1 MTDSTDLA
9 VWLLV
14 FAVAAALLCGPSLA
28 VLALVAS

>member
-14 FAVAAALLCGPSLA
+14 AAVCAALLCGPSLA
-28 VLALVAS
+28 VLA